1 MERGTTA
8 GVNTV
13 KKSDFYNLEVYRY
26 AKGNSNVI
34 SFLHVALK
42 VIFGNVFLKYDSMK
56 QKYQVLDRLPALLPV
71 IWSFRFFYVLFMK
84 KTTFKRFMRQISF
97 VKKNAKT
104 YNQCMTELGFDYDF
118 NIKK

>member
-71 IWSFRFFYVLFMK
+71 IWSFRFFHVLFK
-84 KTTFKRFMRQISF
+84 KRKTFKLFIRRVGLS
-97 VKKNAKT
+97 KKNIKT
-104 YNQCMTELGFDYDF
+104 YNQCMTELGFDYNF
-118 NIKK
+118 NVEK